1 MLENKKEMKETRNLL
16 GRIIKENKMDFIKEI
31 EPYVTAPCPK
41 GQGF

>member
-31 EPYVTAPCPK
+31 EPYLISFYKTS
-41 GQGF
+41 